1 MHLQLPVQSWSF
13 TQKDAVVARWHASLS
28 LCSRVN
34 AKVSSPHWEVRKKPT
49 LLAGAGGKRVN
60 ILYHS
65 LDPET
70 RQGEDTSKSCTLPDS
85 TCVLAKGKVCVLCL
99 WHYPL
104 GQLSQFWFLL
114 GKKHVRHQ
122 DCRYTACTGTHSNT
136 EHCHSSSGTRP
147 CSKHRLLLQS
157 ASWFIVNVSTLFW
170 PKKKGDKE
178 RPSHSTEGRGKGTGR
193 GSGHILS

>member
-1 MHLQLPVQSWSF
+1 MQVWVCAPVWML
-13 TQKDAVVARWHASLS
+13 KSLVLTEKS
-28 LCSRVN
+28 ERN
-34 AKVSSPHWEVRKKPT
+34 KPT

-70 RQGEDTSKSCTLPDS
+70 RQGEDTSKSCSLPDS
-85 TCVLAKGKVCVLCL
+85 TCVLARGKVCVLCL

-114 GKKHVRHQ
+114 GKKHVRYQ

-193 GSGHILS
+193 RSGHILS

>member
-1 MHLQLPVQSWSF
+1 MQVWVCAPVW
-13 TQKDAVVARWHASLS
+13 
-28 LCSRVN
+28 VN
-34 AKVSSPHWEVRKKPT
+34 AKVSSSHWEVRKKQTNSP
-49 LLAGAGGKRVN
+49 GGSWREKKSEHSK
-60 ILYHS
+60 HS

-70 RQGEDTSKSCTLPDS
+70 CQGEDTSKSCALPDS

-114 GKKHVRHQ
+114 GKKQVRHQ
-122 DCRYTACTGTHSNT
+122 DCRYTSCTGTHSNT

-178 RPSHSTEGRGKGTGR
+178 RPSHSTEGHGKGTGR